1 MLIFYHNVPTIQLSS
16 AALSPSC
23 SPRHDQSHHTILR
36 ASHFASV
43 FSYNTTSFNLTS
55 DPHSPTCSLRHDQ
68 SHQRPSFANVLTLRV
83 FITTHDQSHQR
94 PTFANVLTSTRL
106 ISSATQ
112 IRLRVLTTTRSISPA
127 TNFRLLA
134 HLLLLTRTKSP
145 NHLLPPQCLHAAEDA
160 GENNSKDL
168 LLLSSICPLHR
179 QVASDAGENST
190 WPNPPCVVSTCSVKP
205 QCLCRFNVILPPNG
219 IY

>member
-43 FSYNTTSFNLTS
+43 FSYNTTSFNSHQRHIRLRVLTS
-55 DPHSPTCSLRHDQ
+55 THDQ

-112 IRLRVLTTTRSISPA
+112 IRLRVLTTTRSITRA

-134 HLLLLTRTKSP
+134 HAHQITKSFTSSSMSERRRRCSGEQFQGP
-145 NHLLPPQCLHAAEDA
+145 PSDLFNLSSSPPSRFRRRGELHMAQSAMCCEHLL
-160 GENNSKDL
+160 
-168 LLLSSICPLHR
+168 R
-179 QVASDAGENST
+179 
-190 WPNPPCVVSTCSVKP
+190 
-205 QCLCRFNVILPPNG
+205 
-219 IY
+219 